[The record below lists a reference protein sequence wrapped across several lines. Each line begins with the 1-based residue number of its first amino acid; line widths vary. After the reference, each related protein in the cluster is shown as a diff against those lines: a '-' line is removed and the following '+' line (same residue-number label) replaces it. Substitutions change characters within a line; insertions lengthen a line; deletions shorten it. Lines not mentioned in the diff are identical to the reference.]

1 MLATR
6 LALLISWLPTVETPD
21 RGRRLGGTLNDQHSV
36 YRQAATLRPNY
47 PGHRQRRNAGL
58 SASSDDTQGGMNT
71 SQGPWILL
79 MLDRS

>member
-36 YRQAATLRPNY
+36 YRQAALNPASQLPRTSPATKRGVVGELR
-47 PGHRQRRNAGL
+47 
-58 SASSDDTQGGMNT
+58 
-71 SQGPWILL
+71 
-79 MLDRS
+79 